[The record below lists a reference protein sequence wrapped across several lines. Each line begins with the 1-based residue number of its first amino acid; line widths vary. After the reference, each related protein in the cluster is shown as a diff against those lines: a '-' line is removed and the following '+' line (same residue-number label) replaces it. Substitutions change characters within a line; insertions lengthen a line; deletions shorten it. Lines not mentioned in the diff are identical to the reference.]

1 MSTREDFEAWAI
13 SVQLS
18 TTRCEG
24 LGGYAFYETRKA
36 LESWQAATSRQEAK
50 VKVLVDVLESIGV
63 EDYITTAINEHIRDY
78 GEGYR
83 AERLARYRDEKRQYI
98 NAIAAA
104 KEG

>member
-50 VKVLVDVLESIGV
+50 IKALVDALEEATPSMPREDAMCHYGLVKQADCDNCQRIARSIK
-63 EDYITTAINEHIRDY
+63 A
-78 GEGYR
+78 
-83 AERLARYRDEKRQYI
+83 LA
-98 NAIAAA
+98 AT
-104 KEG
+104 KETP

>member
-50 VKVLVDVLESIGV
+50 IKALRDSLTWALSNISEEHYGWPSD
-63 EDYITTAINEHIRDY
+63 EDAAAHN
-78 GEGYR
+78 
-83 AERLARYRDEKRQYI
+83 A
-98 NAIAAA
+98 AIAAA
-104 KEG
+104 KE

>member
-36 LESWQAATSRQEAK
+36 LESWQAATSRHE
-50 VKVLVDVLESIGV
+50 VKITNLLNALQSLSRQVERMRESGVVWDDVGPEQM
-63 EDYITTAINEHIRDY
+63 AIE
-78 GEGYR
+78 
-83 AERLARYRDEKRQYI
+83 
-98 NAIAAA
+98 AIAAA
-104 KEG
+104 KE